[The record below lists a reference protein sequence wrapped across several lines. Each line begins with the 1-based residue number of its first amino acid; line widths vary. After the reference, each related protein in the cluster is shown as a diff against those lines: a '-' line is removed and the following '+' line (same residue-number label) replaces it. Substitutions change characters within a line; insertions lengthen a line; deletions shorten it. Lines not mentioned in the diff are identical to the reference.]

1 MGGIAGLWNLDGAP
15 LDAAVL
21 SRMNRTLRHRGPDG
35 EGYRVSDSV
44 GFACQNMWVTPEEIG
59 ETQPLTGHRG
69 VMIAMDGRIDN
80 RDELLGTLGLPKTAS
95 DATCVLAAYEAWE
108 GRFAERLNGDFALAL
123 YDEPRRRLL
132 LARDSIGIRPLYYF
146 KSDRLFAFASEI
158 KTLLVHPDVP
168 VRPDDEGLADFML
181 VASRPVDR
189 QEITCFAGIAALVPA
204 HVAIVTPAG
213 TVTRRY
219 WDFDTGRVIEFRSFG
234 EYVEAFRE
242 CFAEAVRRRVRSA
255 RPVAVS
261 LSGGLDSSSIFCLA
275 QTLHRAGAADCPEL
289 SGISFTGTE
298 GSDAD
303 ETRYLLEIER
313 EYGVEIEKF
322 PIEPVTGLAPTV
334 AEQVQTI
341 EAPFLDHLWEVTS
354 ALNRRAS
361 ARGSRVLL
369 SGHWGDQVLFSSAY
383 LADLFRRLAWREIRR
398 HTREYSHY
406 FGEAEAHAIEGRIAA
421 DIVRH
426 SVPGFL
432 VRPLKWVRL
441 KLSSNKPK
449 KLGFSD
455 PFLQRARRFAARPA
469 TIGKGFH
476 SVQARAIYLE
486 ARSKYHVHCMEWNN
500 KAGAWHGL
508 NAAFPY
514 LDRDLLAFL
523 MATPG
528 EVQNRNGIPRALLR
542 EATRG
547 ILPEAVRN
555 RKGKADFTSVVNAG
569 VAQNASEITRAL
581 SSTCLGVRLGY
592 FDSQRLVPEVARL
605 SAGLDGADCV
615 KSWDLADLFGLEVWL
630 QVFLAS
636 QIEQAESDSRFA
648 GVKR

>member
-1 MGGIAGLWNLDGAP
+1 MSGIVGLWNLDGAP
-15 LDAAVL
+15 VDAAVL
-21 SRMNRTLRHRGPDG
+21 SKMNRTLRHRGPDG

-59 ETQPLTGHRG
+59 ETQPLAGRGG

-80 RDELLGTLGLPKTAS
+80 RDELLAALGLPNAAS
-95 DATCVLAAYEAWE
+95 DATCVLTAYQAWE
-108 GRFAERLNGDFALAL
+108 ERFAERLNGDFALAVF
-123 YDEPRRRLL
+123 DEPRRRLI

-146 KSDRLFAFASEI
+146 HSDRLFVFASEI
-158 KTLLVHPDVP
+158 KALLAHPHIEA
-168 VRPDDEGLADFML
+168 RPDDEGLADFML
-181 VASRPVDR
+181 VSSRPVDR
-189 QEITCFAGIAALVPA
+189 QEITCFAGISALVPA
-204 HVAIVTPAG
+204 HVAIVTP
-213 TVTRRY
+213 TRKVTRRY
-219 WDFDTGRVIEFRSFG
+219 WDFDTGHVLTFRSFG
-234 EYVEAFRE
+234 EYVEAFQER
-242 CFAEAVRRRVRSA
+242 FAEAVRRRVRSA

-261 LSGGLDSSSIFCLA
+261 LSGGLDSSSIFCQA
-275 QTLHRAGAADCPEL
+275 QTLRRAGSADCPEPI
-289 SGISFTGTE
+289 GISYTGAE

-303 ETRYLLEIER
+303 ETRYLAEIER
-313 EYGVEIEKF
+313 EYGIGIERF

-369 SGHWGDQVLFSSAY
+369 SGSWGDQVLFSSAY

-406 FGEAEAHAIEGRIAA
+406 FGKAEAHAIERRIAA

-426 SVPGFL
+426 YVPGFM
-432 VRPLKWVRL
+432 VRPLKWARL
-441 KLSSNKPK
+441 KLSTSQPK
-449 KLGFSD
+449 KLWFSD
-455 PFLQRARRFAARPA
+455 PFLQHALRFAARPA

-508 NAAFPY
+508 NVAFPY

-542 EATRG
+542 EAMRG
-547 ILPEAVRN
+547 ILPEAVRS
-555 RKGKADFTSVVNAG
+555 RKGKADFTRVVNAG
-569 VAQNASEITRAL
+569 VARNASEITRAL
-581 SSTCLGVRLGY
+581 SSACLGVRLGY
-592 FDSQRLVPEVARL
+592 FDAHRLAPEVARL

-630 QVFLAS
+630 QVFLVNQSVWRTALES
-636 QIEQAESDSRFA
+636 QE
-648 GVKR
+648 